1 MLARELFAECASS
14 SDISSK
20 NQSAGVEQGMTCKR
34 EKYVRS
40 AGQDS
45 RLFSE
50 GLLQSLIEGENFCIR
65 LAVPVFGTAA
75 CVKQQCTQRELW
87 DACIARLGT
96 S

>member
-1 MLARELFAECASS
+1 MAHELFAECASS

-40 AGQDS
+40 AGQDC

-50 GLLQSLIEGENFCIR
+50 GLLQSLI
-65 LAVPVFGTAA
+65 
-75 CVKQQCTQRELW
+75 
-87 DACIARLGT
+87 